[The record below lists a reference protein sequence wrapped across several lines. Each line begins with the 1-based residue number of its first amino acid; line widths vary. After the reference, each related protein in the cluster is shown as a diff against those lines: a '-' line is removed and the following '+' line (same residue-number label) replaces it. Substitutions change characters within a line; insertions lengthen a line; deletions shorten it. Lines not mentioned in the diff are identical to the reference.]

1 MTKKLLSLVTIASFI
16 VTLTSCLGD
25 GNDSGTVY
33 YDDTAISAF
42 SLGTLNIEK
51 HTTAS
56 DGVTDS
62 TYKSTYS
69 ASSYKFYID
78 QQRQLIYNPD
88 SLPYGTDAKHVVCS
102 FSTKNSGT
110 VVLNLKDAQGAD
122 SLAAYASTDSL
133 DFSEPIRVR
142 VYNMS
147 GTAYRQYTV
156 SVNIHRQTG
165 YEMTWA
171 STSYSALGLV
181 GNRRMAYN
189 NGQLYL
195 FGEQGGQTV
204 GYKLTGDSWQQLSSS
219 MQLAADAY
227 RSLIAKDGYLYV
239 LSNGSVLRSA
249 DGQTWSQTAQGTT
262 LTQLLGASDAALY
275 ALSADGIASSKDN
288 GATWT
293 ADALDDA
300 AANLPSTNVN
310 LVCIPS
316 KTNELTNDLV
326 VVGTRDGV
334 TRVWRKVEENADNAQ
349 AQPWAFYPD
358 DEYNKKQLP
367 ALDNLQVVGYDNG
380 LLALGGDFSTFY
392 YSPDEG
398 LTWTADN
405 SYKLPTTF
413 GRTATPFAMTV
424 DASNFIYISTA
435 ASTDTWSA
443 RLARLG
449 WTTDQKEFTK

>member
-1 MTKKLLSLVTIASFI
+1 MIKKLLSLVTIASFI

-25 GNDSGTVY
+25 GDDSGTVY
-33 YDDTAISAF
+33 YDDTAITAF

-78 QQRQLIYNPD
+78 QQKQLVYNPD
-88 SLPYGTDAKHVVCS
+88 SLPYGTDAAHVLCS
-102 FSTKNSGT
+102 FSTKNSGSI
-110 VVLNLKDAQGAD
+110 VLNLKDAQGAD
-122 SLAAYASTDSL
+122 SLAAYVSTDSL

-156 SVNIHRQTG
+156 SVNVHRQTG
-165 YEMTWA
+165 NEMTWT
-171 STSYSALGLV
+171 STSYSPLALL
-181 GNRRMAYN
+181 GNRRMADN
-189 NGQLYL
+189 NGQIYL

-204 GYKLTGDSWQQLSSS
+204 GYKLADDSWQQLTSSVA
-219 MQLAADAY
+219 LAADAY
-227 RSLIAKDGYLYV
+227 HSLIAKDGYLYV

-249 DGQTWSQTAQGTT
+249 DGQAWSEMAQGTA

-275 ALSADGIASSKDN
+275 ALTADGIASSKDN

-293 ADALDDA
+293 ADTLDDDA
-300 AANLPSTNVN
+300 TNLPSTNVSF
-310 LVCIPS
+310 VCIPS
-316 KTNELTNDLV
+316 KTNDLTNDLIV
-326 VVGTRDGV
+326 IGTSDGI
-334 TRVWRKVEENADNAQ
+334 TRVWRKVEESADNSQ
-349 AQPWAFYPD
+349 TQPWAFYPD

-367 ALDNLQVVGYDNG
+367 ALANLQVVGYDNG
-380 LLALGGDFSTFY
+380 LLALGGDFSAFY

-398 LTWTADN
+398 LTWTADD
-405 SYKLPTTF
+405 SYTLPATF

-424 DASNFIYISTA
+424 DSSNVIYISKA
-435 ASTDTWSA
+435 AAAETWSA

>member
-1 MTKKLLSLVTIASFI
+1 MIKKLLSLVTIASFI

-25 GNDSGTVY
+25 GDDSGTVY
-33 YDDTAISAF
+33 YDDTAITAF
-42 SLGTLNIEK
+42 SLGTLNIKK

-78 QQRQLIYNPD
+78 QQKQLVYNPD
-88 SLPYGTDAKHVVCS
+88 SLPYGTDAAHVLCS
-102 FSTKNSGT
+102 FSTKNSGSI
-110 VVLNLKDAQGAD
+110 VLNLKDAQGAD
-122 SLAAYASTDSL
+122 SLAAYVSTDSL

-156 SVNIHRQTG
+156 SVNVHRQTG
-165 YEMTWA
+165 NEMTWTN
-171 STSYSALGLV
+171 TSYSALGLV
-181 GNRRMAYN
+181 GNRRMADN

-204 GYKLTGDSWQQLSSS
+204 GYRLADDSWQQLTSSVA
-219 MQLAADAY
+219 LAADAY
-227 RSLIAKDGYLYV
+227 HSLIAKDGYLYV

-249 DGQTWSQTAQGTT
+249 DGQAWSEMAQGTA

-275 ALSADGIASSKDN
+275 ALTADGIASSKDN

-293 ADALDDA
+293 ADTLDDDA
-300 AANLPSTNVN
+300 TNLPSTNVSF
-310 LVCIPS
+310 VCIPS
-316 KTNELTNDLV
+316 KTNDLTNDLI
-326 VVGTRDGV
+326 VVGTRDGI
-334 TRVWRKVEENADNAQ
+334 TRVWRKVEESADNAQ
-349 AQPWAFYPD
+349 TQPWAFYPD

-367 ALDNLQVVGYDNG
+367 ALANLQVVGYDNG
-380 LLALGGDFSTFY
+380 LLALGGDFSAFY

-398 LTWTADN
+398 LTWTADD
-405 SYKLPTTF
+405 SYTLPATF

-424 DASNFIYISTA
+424 DSSNVIYISKA
-435 ASTDTWSA
+435 AAAETWSA

>member
-1 MTKKLLSLVTIASFI
+1 MIKKLLSLVTIASFI

-33 YDDTAISAF
+33 YDDTAITAF

-51 HTTAS
+51 HTKAS

-69 ASSYKFYID
+69 ASTYSFYID
-78 QQRQLIYNPD
+78 QQKQIIYNPD
-88 SLPYGTDAKHVVCS
+88 SLPYGTDAKHVICS

-110 VVLNLKDAQGAD
+110 IVLNLKDVQGAD
-122 SLAAYASTDSL
+122 SLASYASTDSL
-133 DFSEPIRVR
+133 DFSNPIRVR

-156 SVNIHRQTG
+156 SVNVHQQSG
-165 YEMTWA
+165 NEMTWTN
-171 STSYSALGLV
+171 TSYSALGLV
-181 GNRRMAYN
+181 GNRRMADN

-204 GYKLTGDSWQQLSSS
+204 GYKQSGSTWQQLTGNV
-219 MQLAADAY
+219 QLSADAY

-249 DGQTWSQTAQGTT
+249 DGQAWSEMAQGTA

-275 ALSADGIASSKDN
+275 ALSADGIALSKDN

-293 ADALDDA
+293 TDALDDA
-300 AANLPSTNVN
+300 ATNLPATNVSF
-310 LVCIPS
+310 VCIPS
-316 KTNELTNDLV
+316 KTNDLTNDLI
-326 VVGTRDGV
+326 VVGIRNGATC
-334 TRVWRKVEENADNAQ
+334 VWRKVEENVENSQ
-349 AQPWAFYPD
+349 TQPWAFYPD

-367 ALDNLQVVGYDNG
+367 ALANLQVVGYDNG

-398 LTWTADN
+398 LTWTADDN
-405 SYKLPTTF
+405 YTLPTTF
-413 GRTATPFAMTV
+413 GRTATPFAMNV
-424 DASNFIYISTA
+424 DSSNVIYISK
-435 ASTDTWSA
+435 ASDGYTWSA

-449 WTTDQKEFTK
+449 WTTD